1 MKLIKRALIV
11 LLCLSVLVVGFAG
24 CKDEATENVDFKVT
38 HIAEITIKHFGTIT
52 VALAGEVAPITVEN
66 FVSLAESGF
75 YDGVG
80 FHRIIKGF
88 MMQGGD
94 PDGTGFGG
102 SGKNIDGEFAL
113 NGHEN
118 NILHERGVIS
128 MARADNYDSA
138 SSQFFI
144 MHQDAPHLNGSYA
157 AFGKVIDGMD
167 TVDKICAEAS
177 PIDSNGM
184 IAEASRPIIET
195 IKITKK

>member
-1 MKLIKRALIV
+1 MKLLKRGLII
-11 LLCLSVLVVGFAG
+11 LLCLMLSVTFVGCSEEESA
-24 CKDEATENVDFKVT
+24 EVDFTVT
-38 HIAEITIKHFGTIT
+38 HTAEITIKHFGTIT
-52 VALAGEVAPITVEN
+52 LALAGEVAPKTVEN
-66 FVSLAESGF
+66 FVELSESGF
-75 YDGVG
+75 YNGVT
-80 FHRIIKGF
+80 FHRIIEGF

-94 PDGTGFGG
+94 PAGTGFGG

-144 MHQDAPHLNGSYA
+144 MHNDAPHLNGAYA
-157 AFGKVIDGMD
+157 AFGKVIKGIEV
-167 TVDKICAEAS
+167 VDEVCTS
-177 PIDSNGM
+177 VTPIDSNGS
-184 IAEASRPIIET
+184 IAATAQPIIET